1 MCSLLNHLGGLSRK
15 QVLVLHSYSSIL
27 CLYVLSLLSHLA
39 LDSFCLLHLVFLL
52 EFNFCLEISIMES
65 ATQPSGFVQI
75 AWGVW
80 TWLVV
85 RESVRVC
92 WLRSEASGRDQFY
105 RQRKFQIIF
114 RHLLSFSS
122 GANLFLT
129 SAKLVLK
136 AFAL

>member
-1 MCSLLNHLGGLSRK
+1 
-15 QVLVLHSYSSIL
+15 
-27 CLYVLSLLSHLA
+27 
-39 LDSFCLLHLVFLL
+39 
-52 EFNFCLEISIMES
+52 MES
-65 ATQPSGFVQI
+65 ATQPSGLVQI

-85 RESVRVC
+85 RESIRVC
-92 WLRSEASGRDQFY
+92 WLRSKASRRDQFY
-105 RQRKFQIIF
+105 KQRKSQIIF